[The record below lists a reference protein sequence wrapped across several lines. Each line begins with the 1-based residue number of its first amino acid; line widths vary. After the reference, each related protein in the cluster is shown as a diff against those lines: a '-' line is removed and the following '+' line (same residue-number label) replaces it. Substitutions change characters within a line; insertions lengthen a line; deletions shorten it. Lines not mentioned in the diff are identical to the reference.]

1 MITDIESF
9 NRKNFF
15 SFTNIEIKNE
25 TKKDIPN
32 YFPISPDFKEEQG
45 YNSNNLI
52 ISKDFN
58 QNIINSKIN
67 SIDLDEEKNEDLYF
81 IKRQI
86 FLEKKIEPLP
96 STSTDSQSKYNNSE
110 LNLLE
115 NKRNNGTKTKRKN
128 THTKFEK
135 DNVMKKL
142 NIHFISFIVKFVN
155 FNIKKLISNKHPLF
169 CNLSYNFKQKIN
181 NSNFNELKSMTIGE
195 VLKNEGSNKNKRNI
209 VFLKDHNERVF
220 NSVYK
225 TILKDL
231 LDINYIEFFRYVYL
245 RSSNEKFVQYCKNY
259 KIPKKILFFDDF
271 LQKQVEKDKINGEQ
285 YKERLKNLSK
295 IEFIS
300 EGYPLFETKTFCKL
314 KGKK

>member
-15 SFTNIEIKNE
+15 SFSNIEIKNE

-195 VLKNEGSNKNKRNI
+195 VLKNEGSNKNKRNV

-245 RSSNEKFVQYCKNY
+245 RSSNEKFVQYCKTY
-259 KIPKKILFFDDF
+259 KI
-271 LQKQVEKDKINGEQ
+271 N
-285 YKERLKNLSK
+285 
-295 IEFIS
+295 
-300 EGYPLFETKTFCKL
+300 KL
-314 KGKK
+314 KKTKLMGNNIKKD

>member
-15 SFTNIEIKNE
+15 SFSNIEIKNE

-195 VLKNEGSNKNKRNI
+195 VLKNEGSNKNKRNV

-300 EGYPLFETKTFCKL
+300 EEYILY
-314 KGKK
+314 KKKIF

>member
-1 MITDIESF
+1 MITDIEPF
-9 NRKNFF
+9 DRKNFF
-15 SFTNIEIKNE
+15 SFTNIELKNE
-25 TKKDIPN
+25 TKNDIQN
-32 YFPISPDFKEEQG
+32 YFPISPDFKDERG
-45 YNSNNLI
+45 DKSNNLI
-52 ISKDFN
+52 ISKEFT

-86 FLEKKIEPLP
+86 FLDKKIEPLP
-96 STSTDSQSKYNNSE
+96 STDSQSKINNSE

-115 NKRNNGTKTKRKN
+115 KKRNNGARSKRKN

-169 CNLSYNFKQKIN
+169 SNLSYTFKQKIN
-181 NSNFNELKSMTIGE
+181 NNNFNELKNKTIGE
-195 VLKNEGSNKNKRNI
+195 VLKNEGSNKNKRNV

-245 RSSNEKFVQYCKNY
+245 RTSNEKFVQYCKNY

-271 LQKQVEKDKINGEQ
+271 LQKEVEKDKINGEQ

-300 EGYPLFETKTFCKL
+300 EGYPLFETKIFCKL

>member
-1 MITDIESF
+1 MITDIEPF
-9 NRKNFF
+9 DRKNFF
-15 SFTNIEIKNE
+15 SFTNIELKNE
-25 TKKDIPN
+25 TKNDIQN
-32 YFPISPDFKEEQG
+32 YFPISPDFKDEQG
-45 YNSNNLI
+45 DKSNNLI
-52 ISKDFN
+52 ISKDFT

-86 FLEKKIEPLP
+86 FADKKIEPLP
-96 STSTDSQSKYNNSE
+96 STDSQSKINNSE

-115 NKRNNGTKTKRKN
+115 KKGNNGARSKRKN

-169 CNLSYNFKQKIN
+169 SNLSYNFKQKIN
-181 NSNFNELKSMTIGE
+181 NNNFNELKNKTIGE
-195 VLKNEGSNKNKRNI
+195 VLKNEGSNKNKRNV

-245 RSSNEKFVQYCKNY
+245 RTSNEKFVQYCKNY

-271 LQKQVEKDKINGEQ
+271 LQKEVEKDKINGEQ

-300 EGYPLFETKTFCKL
+300 EGYPLFETKIFCKL